1 MRWVL
6 ISHQRV
12 HFPNRAPRGKS
23 RPYPEVESIIEEQG
37 KVEVTC
43 EFCKDTVVFTE
54 DELLSAK
61 DKL

>member
-1 MRWVL
+1 MRCLNWAPWV
-6 ISHQRV
+6 I
-12 HFPNRAPRGKS
+12 S

-43 EFCKDTVVFTE
+43 EFCKDTVVFSE